1 MLKKYSIIIG
11 VFGLLQALTANA
23 EVTTAMYQKNPEVY
37 KIYVDGLGTG
47 YTWANTLLNAEKRK
61 MLFCQPGSLA
71 LEAENYVRI
80 LNDGIKTA
88 DTGYIELTLINQLIR
103 TFPCK

>member
-1 MLKKYSIIIG
+1 MFKKYS
-11 VFGLLQALTANA
+11 VFICFLGLLQTLTANA

-37 KIYVDGLGTG
+37 KIYIDGLGTG
-47 YTWANTLLNAEKRK
+47 YSWANTRLEAGKRK
-61 MLFCQPGSLA
+61 KFFCQPENLV
-71 LEAENYVRI
+71 LEADNYVRI

-88 DTGYIELTLINQLIR
+88 DTGLIELTLLNQLTR